1 MEEIERKR
9 NIIQQKLDHLVR
21 AKNNSNHRK
30 AKYRLQKELAAL
42 DQNSRRILTSKI
54 ENGNLTIEKF
64 EVTGVAKYEKN
75 NGHIVYPTMYAALD
89 NEPAAFIEAKKILK
103 NNIVEN
109 HVFGVEARK
118 AERKYKKS
126 KMNQVDANNDNEK
139 NDEIIHAEE
148 EEEDYEDIIIPKT
161 KRIK

>member
-1 MEEIERKR
+1 MK
-9 NIIQQKLDHLVR
+9 IIYK
-21 AKNNSNHRK
+21 K
-30 AKYRLQKELAAL
+30 AAIDDLLNTENYIINQFHN
-42 DQNSRRILTSKI
+42 DQT
-54 ENGNLTIEKF
+54 
-64 EVTGVAKYEKN
+64 
-75 NGHIVYPTMYAALD
+75 
-89 NEPAAFIEAKKILK
+89 AKKLK

>member
-89 NEPAAFIEAKKILK
+89 NEPAAFIGCESVLK
-103 NNIVEN
+103 NNGVFPEN
-109 HVFGVEARK
+109 MEDTEIRK
-118 AERKYKKS
+118 ILCKE
-126 KMNQVDANNDNEK
+126 QEK